1 MPNEYLGT
9 SMFRGVFWFS
19 QPPMLPSPSKF
30 SQARIVPATTTPQRL
45 PIPPRITMQSRNTE
59 MLKSNWVG
67 NAPELN
73 EAMKAPAIPPKKAPI
88 AYDHVFVRISG
99 TPIAPAA
106 VSSSR
111 IAIQARPSRENC
123 KRYEQNTVKSTSTIA
138 VQKKTSVD
146 WIACPRWFALQHC
159 R

>member
-1 MPNEYLGT
+1 GGGGTRVWEQKAISRTMTTRKIPKEYLGT
-9 SMFRGVFWFS
+9 SIWCEAGKMFAFS
-19 QPPMLPSPSKF
+19 QEPMLPSPSKF
-30 SQARIVPATTTPQRL
+30 SQARMNPATTTPQRL
-45 PIPPRITMQSRNTE
+45 PIPPRITMQSRKTE

-73 EAMKAPAIPPKKAPI
+73 EAMNAPAMPPKKAPI

-111 IAIQARPSRENC
+111 IAIQARPRRESR
-123 KRYEQNTVKSTSTIA
+123 RRQLQNTVSS
-138 VQKKTSVD
+138 
-146 WIACPRWFALQHC
+146 R
-159 R
+159 